1 MNPRLAA
8 IAGKLKGSVFPLHDE
23 PIVIGREA
31 AAEVCLAD
39 ASVSRRHS
47 RLEQNGDQFWLSDL
61 QSLNGTFVN
70 DVPVK
75 QRALLH
81 GDRIRIGDTQFLFLL
96 HDGDVP
102 SKSNQVELE
111 DRQYFSGSTIQVRF
125 DDALYLMA

>member
-8 IAGKLKGSVFPLHDE
+8 IAGKLKGSVFPLHDK
-23 PIVIGREA
+23 PVVIGREA
-31 AAEVCLAD
+31 AAELCLAD

-47 RLEQNGDQFWLSDL
+47 RLEQNGDEFWLSDL

-70 DVPVK
+70 DVPIR

-96 HDGDVP
+96 HEGDVP
-102 SKSNQVELE
+102 SKSSGVQLE
-111 DRQYFSGSTIQVRF
+111 ERHLVSGSTIQVRF
-125 DDALYLMA
+125 DDA